1 MAIVLITGGSGL
13 IGRRLSRSLVQGGH
27 AVRWLS
33 RYAGEREGIRA
44 FAWDLRSGTIDRD
57 ALEGVDHVVH
67 LAGAGIAD
75 RRWTAARI
83 RELIDSRSTSARLLL
98 TGFISTG
105 QLPRTMVSAAGIG
118 YYGAI
123 TSDGPLTEEA
133 PPGKDTIARISL
145 EWERSVDEW
154 SSHCRV
160 VKLRTPVV
168 LAREGGALPKLAL
181 PVRLGLG
188 AALGSGRQWMPWVHI
203 DDLVDAYTAAI
214 ADERM
219 RGAYHAVGGN
229 ATNAELMRTLARV
242 LHRPFFLPN
251 VPAPLLR
258 LALGRMADV
267 LLEGAPIDGSRL
279 VAAGHG
285 PRRTVL
291 EDALYDLLRPS

>member
-1 MAIVLITGGSGL
+1 MATVLITGGSGL
-13 IGRRLSRSLVQGGH
+13 IGRRLSRNLVQGGH

-33 RYAGEREGIRA
+33 RSAGEREGIRA
-44 FAWDLRSGTIDRD
+44 FRWDLGSGMIDPA

-98 TGFISTG
+98 KAFISAG
-105 QLPRTMVSAAGIG
+105 HSPRTMVSAAGIG
-118 YYGAI
+118 YYGAV
-123 TSDGPLTEEA
+123 TSDRPFTEEA
-133 PPGKDTIARISL
+133 PAGKDTIARISL

-160 VKLRTPVV
+160 VKLRTAVV
-168 LAREGGALPKLAL
+168 LAPEGGALPKLAL

-203 DDLVDAYTAAI
+203 DDLVEAYAAAI

-219 RGAYHAVGGN
+219 HGAYHAVGGN
-229 ATNAELMRTLARV
+229 ATNGELMRALARV
-242 LHRPFFLPN
+242 LQRPFFLPG
-251 VPAPLLR
+251 VPASLLR

-267 LLEGAPIDGSRL
+267 LLEGSPIDGSRL
-279 VAAGHG
+279 AAAGHG

-291 EDALYDLLRPS
+291 EDALRDLLRHA